1 LDLIG
6 PLIVDEV
13 PSSKGRQVLEGLLI
27 LALALTLNLAGNDR
41 VGLWDR
47 DEPRY
52 ATCTREMRLRGDW
65 LHPTFN
71 GQPRYHKPILIYW
84 LMRAGY
90 AFGGDNPFGA
100 RLVSAL
106 AGAATCLLSWR
117 LGRSI
122 VGNQAGLLAA
132 LALASVPIMVAESK
146 LATTDA
152 TLACLVVA
160 AQGCLWGLARRD
172 SRGFALGFWL
182 ALALATLLKGPVGL
196 ALVGASGLAS
206 WWWGGPTICWRRL
219 HWRSGLLLFVG
230 VAAPWYIAVGV
241 LSNGEFFRFA
251 FKTQIVQ
258 RIASGMEQHGGF
270 PGYYPVVSLAMF
282 YPWSVLVPSAFLAAW
297 SRRRTSPAFGFLL
310 GWIVGPWLVLEC
322 FQTKLVHYYLPCFPA
337 CSLLVAW
344 LVVEGA
350 RRGTRLSDW
359 PLGRL
364 GARLLGLMAIGA
376 TLGLIGAAGLILP
389 GPLRGPCLAM
399 ALCISVGTALAR
411 KWLGRG
417 DSVRAFQGLV
427 GTWGIVMGLF
437 GGWFLPMAEPYRFSR
452 VVGER
457 LGELSIQTG
466 IRPAIMTFQEP
477 GLIYALGHPACDV
490 RGYDE
495 MAEEVRRS
503 GPILVPLLSAEVV
516 EMRSDPRF
524 HFRVVEPISG
534 FNANKGKVQSL
545 EFAVVEASESALA
558 RSIEKPFVK

>member
-1 LDLIG
+1 LGTIE
-6 PLIVDEV
+6 PLIVEV
-13 PSSKGRQVLEGLLI
+13 DSASKGRQVREGLLI

-90 AFGGDNPFGA
+90 AVGGDNPFGA
-100 RLVSAL
+100 RLVSAF
-106 AGAATCLLSWR
+106 AGAATCLLTWR

-122 VGNQAGLLAA
+122 VGHRAGLLAA

-172 SRGFALGFWL
+172 SRAFAAGFWL
-182 ALALATLLKGPVGL
+182 SMALATLLKGPVGL
-196 ALVGASGLAS
+196 ALVGASGLVS

-219 HWRSGLLLFVG
+219 RWRAGLMLFV
-230 VAAPWYIAVGV
+230 VVTAPWYVAVGV
-241 LSNGEFFRFA
+241 LSHGEFFRFA

-282 YPWSVLVPSAFLAAW
+282 YPWSVLVPSAVLAAW

-344 LVVEGA
+344 LVVEGT
-350 RRGTRLSDW
+350 RRGMALSDW

-364 GARLLGLMAIGA
+364 GSRLLGLMAIGA
-376 TLGLIGAAGLILP
+376 AVGLIGAGLILP

-399 ALCISVGTALAR
+399 ALCLAVGTSLAR
-411 KWLGRG
+411 RWIGSG
-417 DSVRAFQGLV
+417 DSIRAFRGLV
-427 GTWGIVMGLF
+427 GTWAVVMGLF
-437 GGWFLPMAEPYRFSR
+437 GGWFLPEAEPHRFSR

-457 LGELSIQTG
+457 LGELSSRTG

-503 GPILVPLLSAEVV
+503 GPILVPLLATEVV
-516 EMRSDPRF
+516 EMRADPRF
-524 HFRVVEPISG
+524 TLQLVEPISG
-534 FNANKGKVQSL
+534 FNANKGKVQAL
-545 EFAVVEASESALA
+545 EFAVVGASGSDLA
-558 RSIEKPFVK
+558 RSGKEPLVK